1 MTKKMIGNYTG
12 NPQASKQS
20 HHHGDVDEESDG
32 SEYHSPRDGRSSGDR
47 REDTRDESKKKSN
60 KIEIWGNSSTMN
72 LSPYPHKKIL
82 SSAYFKSLYEYKTYH
97 EVLELI
103 KNIKYIHPFT
113 DAESSGSPSIAF
125 SLLLK
130 LHTLKLSYKQING
143 MLYQKD
149 QPVIVKA
156 MALLYV
162 RFAIHPDEMWNYFKD
177 FVNDETNQI
186 SIYTRKL

>member
-1 MTKKMIGNYTG
+1 MIRNYSG
-12 NPQASKQS
+12 NPKAA
-20 HHHGDVDEESDG
+20 HYDEDPGSDG
-32 SEYHSPRDGRSSGDR
+32 SSEYHSPSREGRSLGDK
-47 REDTRDESKKKSN
+47 DTRDESKKKSN

-72 LSPYPHKKIL
+72 LSPYLHKKIL

-177 FVNDETNQI
+177 FVNEETNQI